1 MLNLSSKVRL
11 TCCLTSHLS
20 ACSKLLDLKATRSM
34 WLFYSEKLQFQVA
47 SRALAIGSWKE
58 SFLTADFADVRGFWL
73 GQSQIPSFQSST
85 GGVQFVFLGS
95 VLRLT
100 SINKVINSK

>member
-34 WLFYSEKLQFQVA
+34 RQFYFEKLQFQVSSHKLGVG
-47 SRALAIGSWKE
+47 SRQSEGARNESKVPSW
-58 SFLTADFADVRGFWL
+58 
-73 GQSQIPSFQSST
+73 QSKRVKST
-85 GGVQFVFLGS
+85 V
-95 VLRLT
+95 
-100 SINKVINSK
+100 SI

>member
-1 MLNLSSKVRL
+1 MLNLSSAVRL
-11 TCCLTSHLS
+11 MCCLTSHLS

-47 SRALAIGSWKE
+47 SRALAVGSWKE
-58 SFLTADFADVRGFWL
+58 SFLSADFEDMRGFWL
-73 GQSQIPSFQSST
+73 GQLQIPSFQSST

>member
-1 MLNLSSKVRL
+1 MLNLSSAVRSM
-11 TCCLTSHLS
+11 CCLTSHLS

-34 WLFYSEKLQFQVA
+34 WLFYSQILQFQVA
-47 SRALAIGSWKE
+47 TRALAVGSWKE
-58 SFLTADFADVRGFWL
+58 SFLTVDFADVRGFWL
-73 GQSQIPSFQSST
+73 GQLQIPSFQSST
-85 GGVQFVFLGS
+85 GVVQFVFLGS

>member
-34 WLFYSEKLQFQVA
+34 WLFYSEKLQFQAAKQGVG
-47 SRALAIGSWKE
+47 SRQAEGARYESKVPSW
-58 SFLTADFADVRGFWL
+58 
-73 GQSQIPSFQSST
+73 QS
-85 GGVQFVFLGS
+85 
-95 VLRLT
+95 
-100 SINKVINSK
+100 KA

>member
-1 MLNLSSKVRL
+1 MLFNIPLIGLFKAVRFESYSFHM
-11 TCCLTSHLS
+11 CQ
-20 ACSKLLDLKATRSM
+20 
-34 WLFYSEKLQFQVA
+34 FYSEKLQFQVA
-47 SRALAIGSWKE
+47 SRALAVGSWKE

-73 GQSQIPSFQSST
+73 GQLQIPSFQSST
-85 GGVQFVFLGS
+85 GVVQFVFLGS